1 MIFGGVFKKW
11 FGGGQRKRMG
21 RVHFL
26 QAEAQ
31 KAANLA
37 KLNPQ
42 QGTTPGYLA
51 NDRNDD
57 GSIDPSTETVFKDD
71 FEGASTDV
79 EGLAGFDENGDGVL
93 DSTDPAWQKFGVWS
107 DKNKNG
113 KFDSGEFKSLT
124 DLGIAKIDLSGGQA
138 NGLLNITYDDG
149 RTGTLALSLLSG
161 N

>member
-1 MIFGGVFKKW
+1 MNFGGIWAKW
-11 FGGGQRKRMG
+11 FDGGQRKRVS
-21 RVHFL
+21 RL
-26 QAEAQ
+26 NAI
-31 KAANLA
+31 AAARKPVLPSA
-37 KLNPQ
+37 LNTN
-42 QGTTPGYLA
+42 QGSTPGYLA
-51 NDRNDD
+51 NDRDDD

-71 FEGASTDV
+71 FEGATTDV
-79 EGLAGFDENGDGVL
+79 EGLAGFDENGDGIL
-93 DSTDPAWQKFGVWS
+93 DPTDPAWQKFGVWS

-113 KFDSGEFKSLT
+113 KFDSGEFQSLT